1 MKIPVERPKWAGVTS
16 CGRVKYALTVQ
27 GTPGMS
33 EFDVEAFVSELAAA
47 GMKLTAV
54 PMADGTIKI
63 YRWRMTGA
71 FEHAKQIEALW
82 ATQIGNDPTRMGL
95 LAPHI
100 SGAAS
105 PAPLGE
111 RR

>member
-1 MKIPVERPKWAGVTS
+1 MP
-16 CGRVKYALTVQ
+16 
-27 GTPGMS
+27 
-33 EFDVEAFVSELAAA
+33 EFDVEAFVSELAGL

-71 FEHAKQIEALW
+71 FENAKQIEALW
-82 ATQIGNDPTRMGL
+82 SSQIGNDPARMGL
-95 LAPHI
+95 LASHI
-100 SGAAS
+100 SGAAG
-105 PAPLGE
+105 PAPLG